1 MPRKVDISYKT
12 VVFTVLFLLSLW
24 VIYQVRDIL
33 FSLFIAFIF
42 MSALHPT
49 VDRMEK
55 MKIPR
60 PLTVVIIYLLFFGFI
75 GLVAAGLIPALI
87 EQTSALIA
95 HLPDYL
101 DQVRLPLVNREAIE
115 AQLSQ
120 LGSLPQGIL
129 KFTVSAFYNLVGIFT
144 LAVIT
149 FYMLM
154 ERKNLPTYLTSLFN
168 RSARQRAIAFI
179 ERVEDALGRWV
190 RAEILL
196 MTIIGLMSY
205 VGLTLLQIDFALPLA
220 VLAALLEVI
229 PNIGPTVSAVPA
241 IIAGLIISPL
251 TGLAAAALCF
261 FIQQLENSFIV
272 PKVMEKGLDINP
284 LVVII
289 CLAIGLKLGNIEGM
303 ILAIPIFLVIREA
316 VVEFTQSDEK

>member
-241 IIAGLIISPL
+241 VIAGLIISPL